1 MCFRFG
7 SCSSLKRSKSESLF
21 FKPKMISTNIVYGC
35 LDIKRNNVPVHD
47 KPYLRCILNQ
57 INKTYTCTCLGYEFC
72 LKQYDNVTRE
82 SYFFQPLSTCLRLNK
97 TLDVTVFFFFFFFIT
112 SFYFSLGTV
121 LMFTSE
127 VIYSIPYPYQEHY
140 NTKIYF

>member
-97 TLDVTVFFFFFFFIT
+97 TLDVTVFFFFFYNQLLFFFGN
-112 SFYFSLGTV
+112 SVNVYFRGDLQYSL
-121 LMFTSE
+121 
-127 VIYSIPYPYQEHY
+127 SIS
-140 NTKIYF
+140 